1 MPVMGD
7 GQPLQVMGQGVAFAG
22 WVTARPGRERSRAR
36 TQGLGCRG
44 DDGTMLALRRPGGN
58 ASMQQSVDLRRRGI
72 VKFSFWTVFAG
83 IVIALTVRSYMSG
96 QMAEWFYH
104 RAAVSGYAVNVDLF
118 KDASVSQ
125 PASLQLVGAS
135 TLDGLVAVR
144 VAKGDRLPRNTNGV
158 IADETVAEGERV
170 VLAGSTLQIL
180 VPWQIKEAKGF
191 KFKDT
196 FKHKGVETW
205 PWAGVWN
212 VLIVALLGLSL
223 GLMAEGFTDMLGL
236 RIQKIQHHTK
246 S

>member
-1 MPVMGD
+1 MN
-7 GQPLQVMGQGVAFAG
+7 QA
-22 WVTARPGRERSRAR
+22 
-36 TQGLGCRG
+36 
-44 DDGTMLALRRPGGN
+44 
-58 ASMQQSVDLRRRGI
+58 VDVRRRGI
-72 VKFSFWTVFAG
+72 VKFVFWTVVAG

-104 RAAVSGYAVNVDLF
+104 RASVSGYAVNVDLF
-118 KDASVSQ
+118 KDASASM
-125 PASLQLVGAS
+125 PATLQIKSGGAIE
-135 TLDGLVAVR
+135 GLVAVR

-158 IADETVAEGERV
+158 ISDETVAKGKRV
-170 VLAGSTLQIL
+170 VLSGATLQVL

-212 VLIVALLGLSL
+212 VVIVALLGLSL

-236 RIQKIQHHTK
+236 RIHKIQHHVK
-246 S
+246 P